1 MEELNMKNQN
11 LQQLYGQWAMDY
23 KAFRD
28 SGMTQAEWCSAAG
41 ININTFRYRL
51 HKLRKVYGREEYGG
65 DSKPNPDENSSRDIV
80 PVSSHENTCLRAE
93 PTFAKVDLSAPQH
106 TPAGVNIRLDK
117 ISVSISPDTPAEL
130 ARMALEVLTNA
141 L

>member
-1 MEELNMKNQN
+1 MKNQN
-11 LQQLYGQWAMDY
+11 LQHLYGQWAMDY

-51 HKLRKVYGREEYGG
+51 NKLRKVYGREEYDG
-65 DSKPNPDENSSRDIV
+65 DSKSNPGENSIGRDIV
-80 PVSSHENTCLRAE
+80 PVSSHENTCLKAE
-93 PTFAKVDLSAPQH
+93 PAFAKVNLSAPQH
-106 TPAGVNIRLDK
+106 TPAGVNIRLEK

-130 ARMALEVLTNA
+130 ARMALEVISNA
-141 L
+141 V

>member
-1 MEELNMKNQN
+1 MKNQN

-51 HKLRKVYGREEYGG
+51 NKLRKVYGREEYGG
-65 DSKPNPDENSSRDIV
+65 VSKPYADVNHRKGNG
-80 PVSSHENTCLRAE
+80 PVRS
-93 PTFAKVDLSAPQH
+93 PAK
-106 TPAGVNIRLDK
+106 TRLQ
-117 ISVSISPDTPAEL
+117 PRL
-130 ARMALEVLTNA
+130 L
-141 L
+141 

>member
-1 MEELNMKNQN
+1 MKNQN

-51 HKLRKVYGREEYGG
+51 NKLRKVYGREEYDC
-65 DSKPNPDENSSRDIV
+65 DSKPNPDENSSSRSGICR
-80 PVSSHENTCLRAE
+80 PRAGRAGKFTRKHMPQGRTGLCKGE
-93 PTFAKVDLSAPQH
+93 PKRAAAYPGRCKYQT
-106 TPAGVNIRLDK
+106 
-117 ISVSISPDTPAEL
+117 
-130 ARMALEVLTNA
+130 
-141 L
+141 

>member
-1 MEELNMKNQN
+1 MKNQN

-51 HKLRKVYGREEYGG
+51 NKLRKVYGREEYGG
-65 DSKPNPDENSSRDIV
+65 ELKTKTHEKRKREIV
-80 PVSSHENTCLRAE
+80 SGSSHEKTNPRGETTL
-93 PTFAKVDLSAPQH
+93 AKVKMWRPLRSPPRRKIQH
-106 TPAGVNIRLDK
+106 
-117 ISVSISPDTPAEL
+117 S
-130 ARMALEVLTNA
+130 
-141 L
+141 